1 MIITNKHNL
10 PQALVDII
18 KADEREHDPR
28 EFGVTTVLKPT
39 REILLKRRHEKE
51 IEVDVADCINRL
63 FGTAFH
69 SLIEKHD
76 KTGMSELSLKEFVLD
91 DYKLVGKLDLYDEAT
106 ESVID
111 YKTATCWKVI
121 FKDFED
127 WKKQG
132 LMYAWLCFKAGKIV
146 KHIKFYAFLKDWT
159 AREKRAA
166 DLKGNFYPDAQIYTY
181 ELDVSIGELM
191 EIEDWLKAKFESIS
205 VENSL
210 SDDELTPC
218 TKEECWYSGDQYAV
232 YKNVTDARA
241 QRVFDTKPE
250 ADGYLAEKMGGK
262 GVVVFREGVY
272 RKCQDYCEVCNFCK
286 YYKER
291 GGK

>member
-1 MIITNKHNL
+1 MIITNKKGL
-10 PQALVDII
+10 PQALVDIV
-18 KADEREHDPR
+18 KADEREHEPR

-39 REILLKRRHEKE
+39 REILLKRRHESE
-51 IEVDVADCINRL
+51 LEVDVADCINRL

-69 SLIEKHD
+69 GLIEKHD
-76 KTGMSELSLKEFVLD
+76 KTGMAELTLKEYVLD
-91 DYKLVGKLDLYDEAT
+91 DYKLVGKLDLYDEEN

-121 FKDFED
+121 YKDFED

-132 LMYAWLCFKAGKIV
+132 LLYAWLCFKAGKTV

-159 AREKRAA
+159 AREKR
-166 DLKGNFYPDAQIYTY
+166 KQGENYPDSQIYTY
-181 ELDVSIGELM
+181 ELDVTIRDLM
-191 EIEDWLKAKFESIS
+191 EIEDWLKEKFENIS

-210 SDDELTPC
+210 SDDELSPC
-218 TKEECWYSGDQYAV
+218 SKEDCWYTGDKYAV
-232 YKNVTDARA
+232 YKKINDAKA
-241 QRVFDTKPE
+241 QRVLETEQE
-250 ADGYLAEKMGGK
+250 ANDYLDNKLNGK
-262 GVVVFREGVY
+262 GVVVFREGEY

>member
-1 MIITNKHNL
+1 MIITNKNGL

-18 KADEREHDPR
+18 KADEKEHDPKSY
-28 EFGVTTVLKPT
+28 GVTTILKPT

-76 KTGMSELSLKEFVLD
+76 KTGMAELTLKACILD
-91 DYKLVGKLDLYDEAT
+91 DYKLVGKLDLYDEENEA
-106 ESVID
+106 VID

-121 FKDFED
+121 YKDFED
-127 WKKQG
+127 WRKQG
-132 LMYAWLCFKAGKIV
+132 LLYAWLCLKTGRTV
-146 KHIKFYAFLKDWT
+146 KRIKFYAFLKDWT
-159 AREKRAA
+159 ERAKRQAEF
-166 DLKGNFYPDAQIYTY
+166 KGDYYPPTQIYTY
-181 ELDVSIGELM
+181 ELEVKIADLM
-191 EIEDWLKAKFESIS
+191 KIEDWLVKKY
-205 VENSL
+205 ENIASENNK
-210 SDDELTPC
+210 SDDELSPC
-218 TKEECWYSGDQYAV
+218 SEEECWYTGDKWAV
-232 YKNVTDARA
+232 YKGLNDARA
-241 QRVFDTKPE
+241 QKVCDTEQE
-250 ADGYLAEKMGGK
+250 AHDYITNKLKSVGRIEFRK
-262 GVVVFREGVY
+262 GEY